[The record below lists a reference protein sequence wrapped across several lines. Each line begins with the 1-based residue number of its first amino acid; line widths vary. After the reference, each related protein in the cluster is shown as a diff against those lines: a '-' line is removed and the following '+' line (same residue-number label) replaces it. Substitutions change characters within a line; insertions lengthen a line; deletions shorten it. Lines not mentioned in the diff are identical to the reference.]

1 MPITSLMF
9 KGQSRPSYTEG
20 GMNGLRLVFSVMHS
34 IYL

>member
-9 KGQSRPSYTEG
+9 KGQSHPSYTEG